1 MADNNRE
8 INIARI
14 RLSKGW
20 VILFIF
26 LALVSFVYYESILYQ
41 RLLAQLNFSKA
52 KTSFVKARYISKE
65 LIVKK
70 SLLYQD
76 GLKLLKSS
84 LLLDPADSRFN
95 FEFAEIINEAKDD
108 PELWGSLGINNLVS
122 PEEAGLGP
130 WELARIRYGEAIL
143 KEPTNAIYHQR
154 LGSLYDKIGQTR
166 KAEEEFTQAVILD
179 PQNISLRLYL
189 SQYFLSKG
197 KQDDFLKHI
206 SRAVDIDKAANLT
219 TSWEM
224 QNFLKRLGRE
234 DLIKQ

>member
-1 MADNNRE
+1 MADSRQ
-8 INIARI
+8 INIYKI
-14 RLSKGW
+14 SLGKGRA
-20 VILFIF
+20 VLVIF
-26 LALVSFVYYESILYQ
+26 LALLSFVYYESILYQ

-52 KTSFVKARYISKE
+52 RIAFAKARYISQD

-84 LLLDPADSRFN
+84 LRLDSADSRFN

-166 KAEEEFTQAVILD
+166 KAEEEFAQAVMLD

-189 SQYFLSKG
+189 SQYFLSRG
-197 KQDDFLKHI
+197 KQDDFFKHI
-206 SRAVDIDKAANLT
+206 SRAIAIDKAANLT

-224 QNFLKRLGRE
+224 QNFLKRLGQE